1 MPTIQQMNRNRIIL
15 FSLQTC
21 SHCKDVRKMLQKR
34 KVSFRT
40 LYIDLMV
47 GSERND
53 AMRQLKRVNPSVSF
67 PTLVIGETVIV
78 GNKQEEIKKALDG
91 L

>member
-1 MPTIQQMNRNRIIL
+1 
-15 FSLQTC
+15 
-21 SHCKDVRKMLQKR
+21 MLQKR